1 MPVDAPGVRVSAV
14 QPNGWAA
21 LAGIGP
27 GDVVVSIDGQLVKTV
42 ADAEKLLK
50 ACRETKPK
58 QVVFF
63 VRRGVNTGFA
73 EVEPRW

>member
-1 MPVDAPGVRVSAV
+1 
-14 QPNGWAA
+14 
-21 LAGIGP
+21 
-27 GDVVVSIDGQLVKTV
+27 V